1 MKTLRYVSAF
11 LLIACLLTATVAG
24 ASDVY
29 TLEATLIGVDVNDE
43 GIAELTVILVHN
55 DMEVTI
61 GVAED
66 SVFYAITE
74 TEPPMEITFDQ
85 FVEYFMYT
93 RIEFDFIV
101 YEDNYLI
108 VEGRNIVVHLM

>member
-1 MKTLRYVSAF
+1 MKTLKYALAL
-11 LLIACLLTATVAG
+11 LLICCLLTATVAG
-24 ASDVY
+24 ASVY

-43 GIAELTVILVHN
+43 GSAELTVILVHN
-55 DMEVTI
+55 DLEVTI

-85 FVEYFMYT
+85 FVEFFMYS

-108 VEGRNIVVHLM
+108 VEGRNILILVM